1 MSQLPVPPLESTL
14 KKFVHWLSPIA
25 DEKTLQNSQKAV
37 ETFHHGEGK
46 TLQERLERF
55 AAEKAPDS
63 WLIDTWREANL
74 SNRDSLPLSTNVA
87 MRIEWQATQTGLKR
101 VAHFVNALVQ
111 VHADYRNGK
120 AIDTHEQRGQALCRE
135 QQRILVGASR
145 RPCPDID
152 KYIFN
157 DDEMATEIGYI
168 VVLCKGYAWRVNVI
182 DEKGGIA
189 SPAQLDHVIHN
200 ILNAHEQEAEIAF
213 TAPSVLPAEHACEI
227 KAQLICRGDN
237 SSAWQCVERALFV
250 LSLDETHHQ
259 DGDTALTDTL
269 FNDGSGI
276 WAYKPLNYRC
286 YLSDDRYYVHFEHTW
301 TDAGT
306 IADIIACAQAHYDE
320 QDCSRKNLL
329 SADLDMTPIEWR
341 IGEQTRLL
349 LKEHLAE
356 YVRRAETLRIRHSEI
371 IISDADQQLLAD
383 YSKDA
388 ICQIMLQYAQYA
400 TFGKIYNTY
409 EAVDMRHFE
418 NGRTECLRPVS
429 QESVSFVK
437 ALYDGEATHRQ
448 FVDCVTEH
456 KNRIKACKRGE
467 GVHRHLLGL
476 ATQAKEAEVDAAIFN
491 DAGYHLLGKDVF
503 STTSLGT
510 HDHIGHIAFAP
521 TCKDG
526 YGVNYT
532 AMRNHYSFVIIY
544 RRSKGEQVEDLIEEL
559 ESGIRRILML
569 LRQN

>member
-14 KKFVHWLSPIA
+14 KRFVDWLSPIV
-25 DEKTLQNSQKAV
+25 DDKTLQNSQKAA
-37 ETFHHGEGK
+37 EAFHAGEGQD
-46 TLQERLERF
+46 LQARLERF
-55 AAEKAPDS
+55 AADKAPDS
-63 WLIDTWREANL
+63 WLIETWREANL
-74 SNRDSLPLSTNVA
+74 ANRDSLPLSTNVA
-87 MRIEWQATQTGLKR
+87 MRIEWSATQTGLKR

-120 AIDTHEQRGQALCRE
+120 PIDTHEQRGQALCRE
-135 QQRILVGASR
+135 QQKILLGASR
-145 RPCPDID
+145 RPNQGID
-152 KYIFN
+152 KFVFN
-157 DDEMATEIGYI
+157 EDTTGIGYI
-168 VVLCKGYAWRVNVI
+168 VVLCKGYAWRVNVL

-189 SPAQLDHVIHN
+189 SPAQLDHVIHI

-213 TAPSVLPAEHACEI
+213 TAPSILPAEHACEI
-227 KAQLICRGDN
+227 RAQLICRGDN
-237 SSAWQCVERALFV
+237 SNAWQCIEGALFV

-259 DGDTALTDTL
+259 DGDAALTETL
-269 FNDGSGI
+269 FNDGSDI
-276 WAYKPLNYRC
+276 WAYKPLNYVC
-286 YLSDDRYYVHFEHTW
+286 YLNDDRYYVHFEHTW

-320 QDCSRKNLL
+320 QDCSRKNQLP
-329 SADLDMTPIEWR
+329 ADLGMTALEWR

-371 IISDADQQLLAD
+371 IISEADQQLLAG

-388 ICQIMLQYAQYA
+388 LCQILLQYAQYA
-400 TFGKIYNTY
+400 TFGKIHNTY
-409 EAVDMRHFE
+409 EAVDMRHFA

-429 QESVSFVK
+429 RESVALIK
-437 ALYDGEATHRQ
+437 ALYDGVATKRQ
-448 FVDCVTEH
+448 FDDFVAEH

-476 ATQAKEAEVDAAIFN
+476 ATQAKEAEVDAAIFK
-491 DAGYHLLGKDVF
+491 DAGYRQLGEDVF

-526 YGVNYT
+526 YGINYT
-532 AMRNHYSFVIIY
+532 ALRNHYSFVVIY
-544 RRSKGEQVEDLIEEL
+544 RRSKGEQVESLIEEL

-569 LRQN
+569 LRQS